1 LDSSDE
7 EYSYS
12 IKEAESVCS
21 VKKSLFA
28 TIKVNAKT
36 CTMMIDN
43 GATVNILDDKTHKN
57 IGSPKL
63 SRNDTQL
70 LHYGGGKPLDVTGAC
85 ELEVE
90 TKDKYGA
97 HKFYV
102 VKG

>member
-1 LDSSDE
+1 MDSSDE

-21 VKKSLFA
+21 VKKSPFS

-43 GATVNILDDKTHKN
+43 GATVNILDDKTHKH

-63 SRNDTQL
+63 NRNDTQFL
-70 LHYGGGKPLDVTGAC
+70 PYGGGKPLEVTGAC
-85 ELEVE
+85 GLEVE